1 MWFQLQWQ
9 SLGEKAALLASGA
22 AARASHPSHHTA
34 SHRSVHRIAAE
45 RRGGKKPS
53 VERAR
58 TSPHRGRAPRRVDA
72 MADVFNAYVSPAI
85 YGVINAILA
94 VPALY
99 GYAAVIFSAPVYGP
113 IQGPLSKA
121 VVLSSAVHQVVFA
134 LRSTLPF
141 AIGQVQDAGL
151 IFLSKMA
158 CDIADHMAHEP
169 AEHLLATA
177 LVTLSLSTA
186 LAAAPTT
193 GRRELTE
200 AESGPRE
207 ASEEPRAQQT

>member
-1 MWFQLQWQ
+1 M
-9 SLGEKAALLASGA
+9 
-22 AARASHPSHHTA
+22 T
-34 SHRSVHRIAAE
+34 
-45 RRGGKKPS
+45 
-53 VERAR
+53 
-58 TSPHRGRAPRRVDA
+58 
-72 MADVFNAYVSPAI
+72 DVFNAYVSPAI

-151 IFLSKMA
+151 IFLGKMA
-158 CDIADHMAHEP
+158 TIVAAELSDEP
-169 AEHLLATA
+169 LEDVVATA
-177 LVTLSLSTA
+177 LRGKSGGGAVVEVFDLRTNEA
-186 LAAAPTT
+186 CAF
-193 GRRELTE
+193 ELGG
-200 AESGPRE
+200 ADACDDDG
-207 ASEEPRAQQT
+207 